1 MTIPYRD
8 LSQAALGRLIWIH
21 PSGCEHFFQK
31 EEIYMKVVKTGH
43 FIRTLS
49 LVFLAW
55 VILPG
60 LCSAQDNQKNR
71 PARLISMATEY
82 PGVEVPAGEDVSM
95 DIIFHNRGRLDENVE
110 VWLSGIPAGWKA
122 TIKTYRFTVT
132 GIHVPAGENKTLSF
146 DAQPPKDVDP
156 GKYTFQI
163 QAKTQDG
170 KFKMARNVMV
180 IVTGAA
186 EKVAEDRGVKLST
199 SYPEISGPSDATFEF
214 SVEVNSKLDKDAVF
228 DLFAQGPQGWDINF
242 KPAYETKYITSL
254 RLKANQNQTIAVEVK
269 PPPLSEAGHYPIN
282 VRVSSGDA
290 QSEVKLAV
298 ILTGTYGIEVGTP
311 NGLLSLDARQGKPA
325 NLSFY
330 VKNTGSAA
338 NHGIKFMSFKPE
350 NWQVEFNP
358 PGLELIEPGDL
369 KQVEMTITP
378 YEDAL
383 VGDYS
388 ISVNVEGE
396 KASKIMELRTTVKAS
411 AAWGWVGIGIIVA
424 VIAGLLGI
432 FRWLGRR

>member
-1 MTIPYRD
+1 
-8 LSQAALGRLIWIH
+8 
-21 PSGCEHFFQK
+21 
-31 EEIYMKVVKTGH
+31 MKVVKTGH
-43 FIRTLS
+43 FILTLS
-49 LVFLAW
+49 LVVLTWAILA
-55 VILPG
+55 G
-60 LCSAQDNQKNR
+60 LCSAQENKNNR
-71 PARLISMATEY
+71 PARAITMATEY
-82 PGVEVPAGEDVSM
+82 PGVEVPAEEDVSM
-95 DIIFHNRGRLDENVE
+95 DIIFHNKGRADENVE
-110 VWLSGIPAGWKA
+110 VWLSDVPPGWKA
-122 TIKTYRFTVT
+122 KIKTYRFTVT
-132 GIHVPAGENKTLSF
+132 GIHVPAGENKTLTF
-146 DAQPPKDVDP
+146 DAQPSRDLNP

-163 QAKTQDG
+163 EAKTQDG
-170 KFKMARNVMV
+170 KFKMARSVTV
-180 IVTGAA
+180 IVTGAS
-186 EKVAEDRGVKLST
+186 EKVEDDRGVKLTT
-199 SYPEISGPSDATFEF
+199 SYPEIRGPSDATFEF
-214 SVEVNSKLDKDAVF
+214 SMEVNSKLDKDAIF
-228 DLFAQGPQGWDINF
+228 DLFAQGPKGWDINF

-269 PPPLSEAGHYPIN
+269 PPPMAEAGQYPIN
-282 VRVSSGDA
+282 VRVTSGDA
-290 QSEVKLAV
+290 QGEVPLAV
-298 ILTGTYGIEVGTP
+298 ILTGTYGIEVGTA

-350 NWQVEFNP
+350 NWKVEFNP
-358 PGLELIEPGDL
+358 PELDLVETGDL

-424 VIAGLLGI
+424 VIAGLFGI